1 MAAFKPTMNEQS
13 SSRSSAQ
20 KPKLLI
26 GASLALLLCS
36 IGMNIHSG
44 LVRSEL
50 EAGLEHEH
58 TTNSKL
64 LAEVQH
70 GAQRQTELAQRLAKD
85 QALLSEQE
93 DQRVAAEQRAFAL
106 EQRVAATDAAQA
118 SATKWRKEAEAANAE
133 RNRLQQQL
141 AQAEASI
148 GQLTSEKL
156 ALEERSATMQAEM
169 ERLAMDKAAVDKSMT
184 QAFRGKREKLTVL
197 ARKTR
202 KLQLSMVLP
211 PKMAERASYTITGPD
226 GKVIKGDDPSVRVS
240 SSSEPGA
247 MLASGGK
254 GATPGMDQVK
264 LVYVPEK
271 RLKAGVYKI
280 EVKAGERALGST
292 FIALR

>member
-1 MAAFKPTMNEQS
+1 MNEQPTGA
-13 SSRSSAQ
+13 SSAR
-20 KPKLLI
+20 KPKLI
-26 GASLALLLCS
+26 VGTSLAILLCS
-36 IGMNIHSG
+36 IGMNIRSG

-50 EAGLEHEH
+50 EAGLENEH
-58 TTNSKL
+58 ATNSKL
-64 LAEVQH
+64 QAEVQL
-70 GAQRQTELAQRLAKD
+70 GTQRQTELAQLLAKD

-106 EQRVAATDAAQA
+106 EQRVAATTAAQA
-118 SATKWRKEAEAANAE
+118 SAAKWRKEAEAASAE
-133 RNRLQQQL
+133 RDRLSQQL
-141 AQAEASI
+141 AQAQTSI
-148 GQLTSEKL
+148 SQLASEKL
-156 ALEERSATMQAEM
+156 ALEESSAALRAEM

-184 QAFRGKREKLTVL
+184 QAFRGKHEKLTVL
-197 ARKTR
+197 AKKTR

-211 PKMAERASYTITGPD
+211 PKMAEQASYTITGPD
-226 GKVIKGDDPSVRVS
+226 GKVIKGDDRAVHVS
-240 SSSEPGA
+240 STREPGA

-254 GATPGMDQVK
+254 GATLGMDQVK